1 MSRQLRFDVADSL
14 HHVTNRGIER
24 RNIVRDDDDRSEFVR
39 LLGRMAARH
48 RWRVFAWVLLDNHFH
63 LFFRLEVPSL
73 SAGMHDLESGYA
85 TLFNRRHERDGPL
98 FQGRFHDVV
107 VENETHAW
115 ELSRYVHLN
124 PCRACRVSRPE
135 EWLWGS
141 YRYYMNP
148 RGAPDWLDWPTV
160 LAEHSQREAAARVA
174 YKRFV
179 EAGLAHPPTNP
190 LSAAVDEWI
199 LGSPEFVKRVRTV
212 CLAGTALQPTD
223 QDAVIA
229 AVSSRLG
236 VPEAV
241 VRRRGRHDNVAR
253 LLALLLSR
261 DLLPVSAAELADA
274 FQLSRSGF
282 STAVN
287 QARERLERDAE
298 FAAHVLALRE
308 LWGRSGP

>member
-24 RNIVRDDDDRSEFVR
+24 RNIVRDDDDRADFVR
-39 LLGRMAARH
+39 LLGRMATRH
-48 RWRVFAWVLLDNHFH
+48 RWRVFAWVLLENHFH

-85 TLFNRRHERDGPL
+85 TLFNRRHERVGPL

-124 PCRACRVSRPE
+124 PCRARRVSRPE
-135 EWLWGS
+135 EWVCGS
-141 YRYYMNP
+141 YRHYMNP
-148 RGAPDWLDWPTV
+148 RGAPAWLDWPTV
-160 LAEHSQREAAARVA
+160 LAERSQNEAAARVA

-179 EAGLAHPPTNP
+179 DAGLATPPANP
-190 LSAAVDEWI
+190 LDAAVDEWI
-199 LGSPEFVKRVRTV
+199 LGSPEFVERVRTV
-212 CLAGTALQPTD
+212 CLSGITVQPTD
-223 QDAVIA
+223 QNAVIA
-229 AVSSRLG
+229 AVAARLG

-241 VRRRGRHDNVAR
+241 VRRRGRHDNAAR
-253 LLALLLSR
+253 LLAVLLSR
-261 DLLPVSAAELADA
+261 VLLTVSAADLADG

-287 QARERLERDAE
+287 QARERLEVDAE
-298 FAAHVLALRE
+298 FAAHALALRE
-308 LWGRSGP
+308 MWSR